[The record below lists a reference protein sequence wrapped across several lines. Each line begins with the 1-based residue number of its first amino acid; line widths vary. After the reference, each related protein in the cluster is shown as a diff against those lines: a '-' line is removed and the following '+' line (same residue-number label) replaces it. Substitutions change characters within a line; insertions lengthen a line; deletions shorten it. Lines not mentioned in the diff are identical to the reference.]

1 MASDHPPWNDSP
13 STGVRILPFHR
24 GRSVIHNVSTG
35 ARRAGVALV
44 AVATLLGF
52 QVASAGAAEVAPA
65 GQYRGPSFAGGPSSP
80 TGSKPESKLWFAD
93 GTWWSVMNVGG
104 TGLRIYRLDPSSQAW
119 DPTGVVVDSRNT
131 VRSDVLWDG
140 SKLYVATH
148 VFSESAATGSAS
160 NLYRF
165 SYDSGSDTYALDVG
179 YPAQI
184 NNWKTETLVIA
195 KDSTGQLWAT
205 WTQQSQVFV
214 NRTSAPLVDNVWGS
228 PFALPNGGGLSG
240 DDISSVVSFAGRIGI
255 MWSDQSDDQMK
266 FASHADDDLSDTAF
280 TAPEVAVSGTN
291 MADDHINLKADAS
304 GRVYAATKTSASSGS
319 QPFLLL
325 NVRDGSGRWTTTVFG
340 TKDDNHTRPIVVL
353 NEEKRRL
360 YYFATWD
367 QSGDVIYLKET
378 SMDAP
383 SFQPGRGTP
392 VIDASDVNN
401 ATSTKQSVSE
411 ATGLVVQATA
421 DSTNLYWHYWNP
433 LTK

>member
-1 MASDHPPWNDSP
+1 MR
-13 STGVRILPFHR
+13 RINL
-24 GRSVIHNVSTG
+24 
-35 ARRAGVALV
+35 AVA
-44 AVATLLGF
+44 AVATLLAL
-52 QVASAGAAEVAPA
+52 QVASPDPADGAPA
-65 GQYRGPSFAGGPSSP
+65 GQYQGPSFAWGPTSP
-80 TGSKPESKLWFAD
+80 TGSKTESKLWITD

-104 TGLRIYRLDPSSQAW
+104 TGLRIYRLNPSSQAW
-119 DPTGVVVDSRNT
+119 QATGVLVDARNT

-148 VFSESAATGSAS
+148 VFSESAASGSDS

-165 SYDSGSDTYALDVG
+165 SYDGGSDTYALDLG

-184 NNWKTETLVIA
+184 NDWKTETLVIA

-214 NRTSAPLVDNVWGS
+214 NRTLVGDTGWGM

-280 TAPEVAVSGTN
+280 TAPEVAVSGSN

-304 GRVYAATKTSASSGS
+304 GRVYAATKTSASSS
-319 QPFLLL
+319 AQPFLLL
-325 NVRDGSGRWTTTVFG
+325 NVRDTSGRWTTTVFG
-340 TKDDNHTRPIVVL
+340 TKADNHTRPTIVL
-353 NEEKRRL
+353 DEQKRRL

-367 QSGDVIYLKET
+367 QSGGVIYMKET

-383 SFQPGRGTP
+383 SFGSGRGTP
-392 VIDASDVNN
+392 VIEATDVNN
-401 ATSTKQSVSE
+401 ATSTKQSVDES
-411 ATGLVVQATA
+411 TGLVVQASA
-421 DSTNLYWHYWNP
+421 DSTDLYWHYWNP

>member
-1 MASDHPPWNDSP
+1 MR
-13 STGVRILPFHR
+13 RIPL
-24 GRSVIHNVSTG
+24 
-35 ARRAGVALV
+35 AAA
-44 AVATLLGF
+44 AVATLLAL
-52 QVASAGAAEVAPA
+52 QVASADAADVAPA
-65 GQYRGPSFAGGPSSP
+65 GQYQGPSFAGGPSSP
-80 TGSKPESKLWFAD
+80 TGSKPESKLWFTD

-104 TGLRIYRLDPSSQAW
+104 TGLRIYRLNPSSQAW
-119 DPTGVVVDSRNT
+119 QATGVVVDARNT

-148 VFSESAATGSAS
+148 VFSESAASGSPS

-165 SYDSGSDTYALDVG
+165 SYDGGSDTYALDLG

-184 NNWKTETLVIA
+184 NDWKTETLVIA

-214 NRTSAPLVDNVWGS
+214 NRTLVGDTGWGT
-228 PFALPNGGGLSG
+228 PFALANGGGLSG

-266 FASHADDDLSDTAF
+266 FASHADNDLSDTAF
-280 TAPEVAVSGTN
+280 TAPEVAVGGSN

-304 GRVYAATKTSASSGS
+304 GRVYAATKTSASSS
-319 QPFLLL
+319 AQPFLLL
-325 NVRDGSGRWTTTVFG
+325 NVRDTSGRWTTTVFG
-340 TKDDNHTRPIVVL
+340 TKADNHTRPIVVL
-353 NEEKRRL
+353 NEDKRRL

-367 QSGDVIYLKET
+367 QSGDVIYMKET

-383 SFQPGRGTP
+383 SFGSGRGTP
-392 VIDASDVNN
+392 VIEATDVNN
-401 ATSTKQSVSE
+401 ATSTKQSVDES
-411 ATGLVVQATA
+411 TGLVVQATA
-421 DSTNLYWHYWNP
+421 DSTDRYWHYWNP